1 MRVKGELEMLEFIFK
16 ASLGRI
22 AHAHVEE
29 LSRMQARQVKDLMV
43 FHKMEMDHFLS
54 QLHSTSAS
62 ACTPP
67 SQTGCIAGLQS
78 NRPPKSMAIPS
89 DAKVR
94 ATAMST
100 AAALRRQSTDPRRV
114 KFTTVSV

>member
-29 LSRMQARQVKDLMV
+29 LSRMQARQVEDLMV
-43 FHKMEMDHFLS
+43 FHKIEKNRFLS

-100 AAALRRQSTDPRRV
+100 AAALRRHSTDPRRV